1 MNIDEAKLVFDK
13 FYPEWIE
20 NKIKI
25 ETEQDVRLQ
34 VIDLI
39 LTEVLG
45 WRRSDIQ
52 TEPHFDSGYVDYLL
66 KADNR
71 NRFVIEAKRV
81 SKLLVD
87 SRNQRVAFYKANGS
101 ALNSAQEGLQQAKRY
116 CSDTGVMFSALTTG
130 FEWIG
135 YWAIRTDGKVPY
147 EGKAVV
153 FPTLES
159 VNDKFALFYD
169 MFSKEGIISNL
180 YQVHIHESEGLQVHH
195 IEKLAP
201 VIDKNEVRLL
211 QKSKMAADL
220 ENIFKQFFS
229 TMSGVNDPEMLAKC
243 FVESKESREADVSLE
258 KIANNLINRI
268 DVVDSHEGDEL
279 QEHIRVAVESQRGEF
294 VLVIGNKGA
303 GKSTFIDRFF
313 RLVLEK
319 SLRDRCLVIRV
330 DLADS
335 GGDVSNIDSWLT
347 HQIRKEIEISFFGK
361 RNPTFEELQGIFFS
375 EYNRWQTGEH
385 KFLYERNKQEFKEK
399 FGAYIADIV
408 DNQED
413 KYVRRLLRDAVLSR
427 KLMPS
432 IVFDNTDHF
441 PQEFQERIFQ
451 YAQSVHRANLS
462 FVICPITDRTIWQLS
477 KSGPLQSYDTR
488 AFYLPVPST
497 KDVLEKRVSFLKEKL
512 EEDAKKEK
520 GDYFLAKGIRLSIKD
535 LNAFAACIDDI
546 FVKTEYISRMV
557 GWLSNHD
564 IRRSLNISQRIITSP
579 IVSMED
585 LIKTFLAENR
595 LNIPKLKIKQAL
607 IFGDYSQFNQ
617 DANDYVLNVF
627 SVRPDDVTSPLLKI
641 SILRVLMDK
650 EFQSSDA
657 ESAYMMIE
665 EVQNYFE
672 PCGIPRRIINQHVR
686 DLLRCRLIEPY
697 DPTDNEVYEDQRV
710 RVTHSGQIHYE
721 FTQNDDVYLT
731 SMSLTTDIRDMDLI
745 AEIRDIKKGRNGKIG
760 KDEWMKIIM
769 IFVEYMLKEDEKFVV
784 LPNLDTYSGQIAM
797 RLELRQKWFCQS
809 KT

>member
-1 MNIDEAKLVFDK
+1 
-13 FYPEWIE
+13 
-20 NKIKI
+20 
-25 ETEQDVRLQ
+25 
-34 VIDLI
+34 
-39 LTEVLG
+39 
-45 WRRSDIQ
+45 
-52 TEPHFDSGYVDYLL
+52 
-66 KADNR
+66 
-71 NRFVIEAKRV
+71 
-81 SKLLVD
+81 
-87 SRNQRVAFYKANGS
+87 
-101 ALNSAQEGLQQAKRY
+101 
-116 CSDTGVMFSALTTG
+116 
-130 FEWIG
+130 
-135 YWAIRTDGKVPY
+135 
-147 EGKAVV
+147 
-153 FPTLES
+153 
-159 VNDKFALFYD
+159 
-169 MFSKEGIISNL
+169 
-180 YQVHIHESEGLQVHH
+180 
-195 IEKLAP
+195 
-201 VIDKNEVRLL
+201 
-211 QKSKMAADL
+211 
-220 ENIFKQFFS
+220 
-229 TMSGVNDPEMLAKC
+229 
-243 FVESKESREADVSLE
+243 
-258 KIANNLINRI
+258 
-268 DVVDSHEGDEL
+268 
-279 QEHIRVAVESQRGEF
+279 
-294 VLVIGNKGA
+294 
-303 GKSTFIDRFF
+303 
-313 RLVLEK
+313 
-319 SLRDRCLVIRV
+319 
-330 DLADS
+330 
-335 GGDVSNIDSWLT
+335 
-347 HQIRKEIEISFFGK
+347 
-361 RNPTFEELQGIFFS
+361 
-375 EYNRWQTGEH
+375 
-385 KFLYERNKQEFKEK
+385 
-399 FGAYIADIV
+399 
-408 DNQED
+408 
-413 KYVRRLLRDAVLSR
+413 
-427 KLMPS
+427 MPS

-451 YAQSVHRANLS
+451 YAQSVHRANFS

-627 SVRPDDVTSPLLKI
+627 SVHPDDVTSPLLKI